1 MISQSEAV
9 PKRKSFLTSLAV
21 VLSALAIFSLLSYS
35 GRNIAVRAIEN
46 HFYEATL
53 EVCMFSLGMAVDDL
67 PELQRKIFCNVS
79 MVMVAASAHEVSGE

>member
-21 VLSALAIFSLLSYS
+21 VLSALAIFLLLSYS

>member
-21 VLSALAIFSLLSYS
+21 VLSALAIFLLLSYF

-67 PELQRKIFCNVS
+67 PELQRQIFCNVS
-79 MVMVAASAHEVSGE
+79 MVMVAASAREVSED

>member
-21 VLSALAIFSLLSYS
+21 VLSALAIFLLLSYS

-53 EVCMFSLGMAVDDL
+53 EVCMFSLGVDVDDL

-79 MVMVAASAHEVSGE
+79 MVMVAASAREVSEE

>member
-1 MISQSEAV
+1 MTSQSEAI
-9 PKRKSFLTSLAV
+9 PKSKSFLFRLAV
-21 VLSALAIFSLLSYS
+21 VLSALAIFSFLSYS
-35 GRNIAVRAIEN
+35 GRNVAVRAIEN

-79 MVMVAASAHEVSGE
+79 MVMVAASAREVGEE

>member
-79 MVMVAASAHEVSGE
+79 MVMVAASAHEGNEE

>member
-9 PKRKSFLTSLAV
+9 PKRKSFLTGLAV

>member
-21 VLSALAIFSLLSYS
+21 VLSALAIFLLLSYS

-53 EVCMFSLGMAVDDL
+53 EVCMFSLSMAVDDL
-67 PELQRKIFCNVS
+67 PKLQRKIFCNVS
-79 MVMVAASAHEVSGE
+79 MVMVAASAHEVNGE

>member
-1 MISQSEAV
+1 MISQSEVV
-9 PKRKSFLTSLAV
+9 PKRKSFLSSLGV
-21 VLSALAIFSLLSYS
+21 VLSALAIFLLLSYS
-35 GRNIAVRAIEN
+35 GRNMAVRAIEN

-79 MVMVAASAHEVSGE
+79 MVMVAASAHEVSEE

>member
-9 PKRKSFLTSLAV
+9 PRRKSFQSSLAV
-21 VLSALAIFSLLSYS
+21 FLSALAIFLLLSYS

-53 EVCMFSLGMAVDDL
+53 EVCMFSLGVVVDDL

-79 MVMVAASAHEVSGE
+79 MVMVAASAHEGSEE

>member
-9 PKRKSFLTSLAV
+9 SKRKSFLTSVAV
-21 VLSALAIFSLLSYS
+21 VLSALLIFSLLSYS

-79 MVMVAASAHEVSGE
+79 MVMVAASAHEVSEE

>member
-1 MISQSEAV
+1 MISQSEVV

-53 EVCMFSLGMAVDDL
+53 EVCMFSLGVAVDDL

>member
-1 MISQSEAV
+1 MLSQSEAV

-53 EVCMFSLGMAVDDL
+53 EVCMFSLGVAVDDL

-79 MVMVAASAHEVSGE
+79 MVMVAASAHEVNEE

>member
-79 MVMVAASAHEVSGE
+79 MVMVAASAHEGSEE

>member
-9 PKRKSFLTSLAV
+9 PKRKSFLSRLAV
-21 VLSALAIFSLLSYS
+21 VLSALAICLLLSYS
-35 GRNIAVRAIEN
+35 GRNMAVRAIEN

-79 MVMVAASAHEVSGE
+79 MVMVAASAHEGSEE

>member
-1 MISQSEAV
+1 MISQSEVV
-9 PKRKSFLTSLAV
+9 PKRKRFLTSLAV

-79 MVMVAASAHEVSGE
+79 MVMVAASAREVSEE

>member
-1 MISQSEAV
+1 MISQSEVV
-9 PKRKSFLTSLAV
+9 PKRKRFLTSLAV

-53 EVCMFSLGMAVDDL
+53 EVCMFSLGVAVDDL

-79 MVMVAASAHEVSGE
+79 MVMVAASAREVSEE

>member
-9 PKRKSFLTSLAV
+9 PKRKSFLTSLAI
-21 VLSALAIFSLLSYS
+21 VLSASAIFLLVSYS
-35 GRNIAVRAIEN
+35 GRNMAVRAIEN

-67 PELQRKIFCNVS
+67 PKLQRKIFCNVS
-79 MVMVAASAHEVSGE
+79 MVMVAASAREVSEE

>member
-1 MISQSEAV
+1 MIAQSEAV

>member
-21 VLSALAIFSLLSYS
+21 VLSALAIFLLLSYFS
-35 GRNIAVRAIEN
+35 RNVAVRAIEN

-53 EVCMFSLGMAVDDL
+53 EVCMFSVLHLVMT
-67 PELQRKIFCNVS
+67 LQHIMHLRFYRCALEALKFLRS
-79 MVMVAASAHEVSGE
+79 FL

>member
-9 PKRKSFLTSLAV
+9 PKRKSFLSRLAV
-21 VLSALAIFSLLSYS
+21 VLSALAIFLLLSYS
-35 GRNIAVRAIEN
+35 GRNMAVRAIEN

-79 MVMVAASAHEVSGE
+79 MVMVAASAHEVSEE

>member
-79 MVMVAASAHEVSGE
+79 MVMIAASAHEVSEE

>member
-21 VLSALAIFSLLSYS
+21 VLSALAIFLLLSYS
-35 GRNIAVRAIEN
+35 SRNIAVRAIEN

-67 PELQRKIFCNVS
+67 PKLQRKIFCNVS
-79 MVMVAASAHEVSGE
+79 MVMVAASAREVSEE

>member
-9 PKRKSFLTSLAV
+9 PKRKSFLPRLAV
-21 VLSALAIFSLLSYS
+21 VLSALAIFLLLSYS
-35 GRNIAVRAIEN
+35 GRNMAVRAIEN

-79 MVMVAASAHEVSGE
+79 MVMVAASAHEVSEE

>member
-1 MISQSEAV
+1 MISQSEVV

-79 MVMVAASAHEVSGE
+79 MVMVAASAHEVSEE

>member
-9 PKRKSFLTSLAV
+9 PKRKSFLSSLAV
-21 VLSALAIFSLLSYS
+21 VLSALAIFLILSYS
-35 GRNIAVRAIEN
+35 GRNMAVRAIEN

-67 PELQRKIFCNVS
+67 PKLQRKIFCNVS
-79 MVMVAASAHEVSGE
+79 MVMIAASAHEGSEE

>member
-9 PKRKSFLTSLAV
+9 SKRKSFLTSLAV

-79 MVMVAASAHEVSGE
+79 MAMVAASAREVSEE

>member
-9 PKRKSFLTSLAV
+9 SKRKSFLTSLAV

-35 GRNIAVRAIEN
+35 GRNIAVRAIDN

-79 MVMVAASAHEVSGE
+79 MFMVAASEREVSEE

>member
-9 PKRKSFLTSLAV
+9 PKRKSFLSSLAV
-21 VLSALAIFSLLSYS
+21 VLSALAIFLLLSYS
-35 GRNIAVRAIEN
+35 GRNMAVRAIEN

-67 PELQRKIFCNVS
+67 PKLQRKIFCNVS
-79 MVMVAASAHEVSGE
+79 MVMVAASAHEVSEE

>member
-1 MISQSEAV
+1 MISQSEVV

-35 GRNIAVRAIEN
+35 GRYIAVRAIEN

>member
-53 EVCMFSLGMAVDDL
+53 EVCMFSLGVAVDDL

>member
-9 PKRKSFLTSLAV
+9 PKSKSFLFRLSV
-21 VLSALAIFSLLSYS
+21 VLSALAIFLSLSYS
-35 GRNIAVRAIEN
+35 GRNMAVRAIEN

-79 MVMVAASAHEVSGE
+79 MVTLAATASDRKDE

>member
-9 PKRKSFLTSLAV
+9 SKRKSFLTSLAV

-53 EVCMFSLGMAVDDL
+53 EVCVFSLGVAVDDL

-79 MVMVAASAHEVSGE
+79 MVMVAASAHEVSEE

>member
-9 PKRKSFLTSLAV
+9 SKRKSFLSSLAI
-21 VLSALAIFSLLSYS
+21 VLSALAIFLFLSYS
-35 GRNIAVRAIEN
+35 GRNMAVRAIEN

-67 PELQRKIFCNVS
+67 PKLQRKIFCNVS
-79 MVMVAASAHEVSGE
+79 MVMVAASAHEGSEE

>member
-21 VLSALAIFSLLSYS
+21 GLSALAIFSLLSYS

-53 EVCMFSLGMAVDDL
+53 DVCIFSLGMAVDDL